1 MPANKTQG
9 SQVALHA
16 IPSEAT
22 LVDVSQSQDTSKA
35 NSIPSDS
42 KTGFR
47 STGSWSRK
55 DPYYVSW
62 EARVFA
68 AVNK

>member
-22 LVDVSQSQDTSKA
+22 LVDVSQSQGK
-35 NSIPSDS
+35 
-42 KTGFR
+42 KKER
-47 STGSWSRK
+47 QK
-55 DPYYVSW
+55 Q
-62 EARVFA
+62 
-68 AVNK
+68 